1 MTTTWMVRCSDAGR
15 SIDEAVT
22 SGVISVD
29 FSEASDVTGL
39 AVEEIGEQLAG
50 SKSRTAINRQ
60 AEMLYAFANEIAEGD
75 AIIVPDRARR
85 QVVIGRVTG
94 PYEWVESEPVSED
107 RHTRTVKWS
116 ARFGWDDLPEPV
128 KHTVLHY
135 QRPVLRLEDQQSAL
149 QLTTSAED
157 CGLSAV
163 YAPPDR
169 RPSRSAVDLRLERAG
184 RNERLCSSCFI
195 IRPLSEFSA
204 DAEICRVCE

>member
-1 MTTTWMVRCSDAGR
+1 
-15 SIDEAVT
+15 
-22 SGVISVD
+22 
-29 FSEASDVTGL
+29 VTGL

-116 ARFGWDDLPEPV
+116 ARFGWDDLPEPGEAHRV
-128 KHTVLHY
+128 RRHVVTRQTPSK
-135 QRPVLRLEDQQSAL
+135 R
-149 QLTTSAED
+149 TSK
-157 CGLSAV
+157 LSTSLV
-163 YAPPDR
+163 VSFYR
-169 RPSRSAVDLRLERAG
+169 VFAG
-184 RNERLCSSCFI
+184 T
-195 IRPLSEFSA
+195 
-204 DAEICRVCE
+204 

>member
-1 MTTTWMVRCSDAGR
+1 MVRCSDAGR
-15 SIDEAVT
+15 SIDDAVT

-29 FSEASDVTGL
+29 FAEATDVTGL
-39 AVEEIGEQLAG
+39 AVEEISEQLAG

-75 AIIVPDRARR
+75 AIILPDRARR

-94 PYEWVESEPVSED
+94 PYEWVESAADHED
-107 RHTRTVKWS
+107 RHTRTVQWS

-135 QRPVLRLEDQQSAL
+135 QRPVLRLQDQESAL
-149 QLTTSAED
+149 KLAELAQD
-157 CGLSAV
+157 SGLSAV

>member
-1 MTTTWMVRCSDAGR
+1 
-15 SIDEAVT
+15 
-22 SGVISVD
+22 
-29 FSEASDVTGL
+29 
-39 AVEEIGEQLAG
+39 
-50 SKSRTAINRQ
+50 
-60 AEMLYAFANEIAEGD
+60 MLYAFANEIAEGD
-75 AIIVPDRARR
+75 AIILPDRARR

-94 PYEWVESEPVSED
+94 PYEWVESEADHED
-107 RHTRTVKWS
+107 RHTRTVQWS

-135 QRPVLRLEDQQSAL
+135 QRPVLRLQDQESAL
-149 QLTTSAED
+149 KLAELAQD
-157 CGLSAV
+157 SGLSAV